1 METVKSVSSLKK
13 FICSTENSHCQSCH
27 MGNRGQ
33 KGWRVPEG
41 PIGED
46 TTSYFLHVNP
56 RGKAQIINSLCA
68 HVSWWGK
75 GAMPEVQF
83 FWVRTLSNLSLT
95 LQLPRAS
102 VVNEEREVR
111 NAEDDGEEEN
121 VGGEGRRGT
130 GGGESANYRTDAAT
144 QCLNE

>member
-1 METVKSVSSLKK
+1 M
-13 FICSTENSHCQSCH
+13 
-27 MGNRGQ
+27 
-33 KGWRVPEG
+33 
-41 PIGED
+41 
-46 TTSYFLHVNP
+46 
-56 RGKAQIINSLCA
+56 
-68 HVSWWGK
+68 
-75 GAMPEVQF
+75 
-83 FWVRTLSNLSLT
+83 SLT

-130 GGGESANYRTDAAT
+130 GGRQGGESANYRMDAAT